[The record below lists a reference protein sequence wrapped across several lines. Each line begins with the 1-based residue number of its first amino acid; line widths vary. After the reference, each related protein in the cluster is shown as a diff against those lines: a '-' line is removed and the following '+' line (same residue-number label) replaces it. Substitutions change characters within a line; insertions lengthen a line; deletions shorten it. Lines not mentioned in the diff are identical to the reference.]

1 MLLLTHQ
8 CRLVHIGVKSDF
20 SFSEDNFPG
29 VKGALIRGLGDE
41 APSSG
46 RFNPGNSPTKSL
58 FVFQEKR

>member
-29 VKGALIRGLGDE
+29 VKGALIRGLGGE
-41 APSSG
+41 APSNG
-46 RFNPGNSPTKSL
+46 RFNPVNSPARSL
-58 FVFQEKR
+58 FVVQENR